1 MAKKLNVRLKENST
15 DVLYGKLLVYAE
27 QVHQANKRR
36 LRNGLISLLV
46 IPAILTIAMLITGSS
61 RIVFLLIWLACM
73 FIVAAFL
80 IFIAYSDWQLQAT
93 INDLSRDE
101 LGEMDSLISV
111 KAPRRVE
118 RLISKLDRKAD
129 EEAIK

>member
-46 IPAILTIAMLITGSS
+46 IPIILTIAMLVTGSS

-101 LGEMDSLISV
+101 LGEMDSLISFRT
-111 KAPRRVE
+111 PRRVE